1 MADPADDA
9 SLAADARLVSGVRR
23 RLVLWSA
30 LSTLVVL
37 LVLGAALYGIVA
49 RSLETAGVA
58 QLEARADEIRD
69 AFDRGRPGPALGQIF
84 GGRASGTIALLV
96 DGQGRSVA
104 RGSGTLPQGLPDQ
117 SSIRAAEGG
126 EGGPAARDIR
136 TSTIDAAAGTVPIR
150 VLTEKLESNAG
161 PVYLQVVQDR
171 VAEQRTLAEMLRV
184 LVVGGAVV
192 VLVALAFGAVYARRA
207 LVPIRESLMAQR
219 GALQRQRAFAAD
231 ASHELRTPLTVV
243 RSSVEHL
250 RRNADT
256 PLREQAEALDDIDAE
271 VTHLTGLVD
280 DLLLLARSDSGALA
294 LTPMPTDLG
303 DVATEATSGLAKAAD
318 ARGVR
323 LVVDPAPAIVR
334 GDAARVRQL
343 VTILV
348 DNAIRHS
355 PSGGEVRVV
364 VRAGTGG
371 AELDVED
378 DGPGIRE
385 ADMPHV
391 FDRFWRAPGAPS
403 GGTGLGLAIARSIV
417 EQHGGR
423 IMVANGPAGGARFRA
438 VLPLA

>member
-1 MADPADDA
+1 MPDAADDA

-23 RLVLWSA
+23 RLVLWSG

-37 LVLGAALYGIVA
+37 FVLGAALYGIVA
-49 RSLETAGVA
+49 RSLEASGMA
-58 QLEARADEIRD
+58 QLEGRADEVRD

-96 DGQGRSVA
+96 DAEGRSVV
-104 RGSGTLPQGLPDQ
+104 RESGPLPQGLPERG
-117 SSIRAAEGG
+117 SIQAAAAGD
-126 EGGPAARDIR
+126 GGPGGRDIR

-150 VLTEKLESNAG
+150 VLTEKFNSNAG
-161 PVYLQVVQDR
+161 PVYLQIVQDR
-171 VAEQRTLAEMLRV
+171 VAEQRTLSEMLRV

-192 VLVALAFGAVYARRA
+192 VLVALGFGAVYARRA
-207 LVPIRESLMAQR
+207 LVPIRESLAAQR
-219 GALQRQRAFAAD
+219 AALQRQRAFAAD

-250 RRNADT
+250 RRNADA

-280 DLLLLARSDSGALA
+280 ELLLLARSDSGALA

-303 DVATEATSGLAKAAD
+303 DVAADATSGLAKAAE

-334 GDAARVRQL
+334 GDPARMRQL

-348 DNAIRHS
+348 DNAIHHS
-355 PSGGEVRVV
+355 PLGGEVRVM

-378 DGPGIRE
+378 DGPGIRD

-391 FDRFWRAPGAPS
+391 FDRFWRAAGAPS

-423 IMVANGPAGGARFRA
+423 IMVSNGPGGGARFRA
-438 VLPLA
+438 VLPLG